1 MRELREIPGEDWD
14 RSTEPQHGDESQRR
28 VDHHSGENESKG
40 LTPLHYCRH
49 YQEIDKHWKI
59 ITETSIKAKSVRGYS
74 TYNRKLTENKW
85 KAGTEKPEL
94 VEDWDQ
100 RLVVTTLNRKEDGN
114 ILELSQIAEKD
125 QVGPEHLCFLFYPNK
140 IFFIRNFV
148 LTASQ
153 PFKWS
158 LKMKTSLL

>member
-1 MRELREIPGEDWD
+1 M
-14 RSTEPQHGDESQRR
+14 
-28 VDHHSGENESKG
+28 
-40 LTPLHYCRH
+40 
-49 YQEIDKHWKI
+49 
-59 ITETSIKAKSVRGYS
+59 TETSIKAKSVRGYS

-85 KAGTEKPEL
+85 KAGREKPEL

-100 RLVVTTLNRKEDGN
+100 RLLVTTLNRKEDCN

-125 QVGPEHLCFLFYPNK
+125 QVGPEYLCFFCRNK
-140 IFFIRNFV
+140 IFFVRNFV

>member
-1 MRELREIPGEDWD
+1 M
-14 RSTEPQHGDESQRR
+14 
-28 VDHHSGENESKG
+28 
-40 LTPLHYCRH
+40 
-49 YQEIDKHWKI
+49 
-59 ITETSIKAKSVRGYS
+59 TETSIKAKSVRGYS

-100 RLVVTTLNRKEDGN
+100 RLLVTTLNRKEDGN
-114 ILELSQIAEKD
+114 ILELTQIAEKD
-125 QVGPEHLCFLFYPNK
+125 QVLNVFFYSNK
-140 IFFIRNFV
+140 MSFFFRNFV
-148 LTASQ
+148 LTASH